1 MLVWRSRAAA
11 IALWAVVGRI
21 AMSGRPPKLTRHQQ
35 EQGASVEFREGSRCL
50 AISRCRAP
58 QHNWTAKYVTDLM
71 IEARYAAKF
80 EFAINLKTAKML
92 GLAVPQTLLVAA
104 NEVIE

>member
-1 MLVWRSRAAA
+1 MVETVSSLVALSDATAQLVERAAGS
-11 IALWAVVGRI
+11 IVSVNSGGR
-21 AMSGRPPKLTRHQQ
+21 A
-35 EQGASVEFREGSRCL
+35 
-50 AISRCRAP
+50 
-58 QHNWTAKYVTDLM
+58 
-71 IEARYAAKF
+71 AAKF